1 MPAQPAPPPA
11 CVSALD
17 VDSGGFPGA
26 KVGQVAVQMQSAR
39 VESKVGSLEADA
51 DEDRPAAVSERV
63 NGTDS
68 EQRAEPE
75 AEAVG
80 RG

>member
-1 MPAQPAPPPA
+1 M
-11 CVSALD
+11 
-17 VDSGGFPGA
+17 
-26 KVGQVAVQMQSAR
+26 
-39 VESKVGSLEADA
+39 
-51 DEDRPAAVSERV
+51 DEDRPAVVSERDC
-63 NGTDS
+63 GTDS